1 MLCFVIYMNLSSQ
14 ITSQRKRIMLLMQEN
29 KELKAKIKTLS
40 SASEPSNIKN
50 IDIAELEEAELG
62 DG

>member
-1 MLCFVIYMNLSSQ
+1 MLCFVVYMNLSSQ

-29 KELKAKIKTLS
+29 KELKAKIKTLL

-50 IDIAELEEAELG
+50 IDIAELEEVELG